1 MSQFL
6 RTVRSLGVSLNVYKV
21 GDKWEWTS
29 LLGGEKRFLLYK
41 LPENFERFLPPS
53 KVETTRNLWTASINL
68 TLGYFC
74 QMLIINI
81 QLCSL

>member
-29 LLGGEKRFLLYK
+29 LLGGEKRLLLNK
-41 LPENFERFLPPS
+41 LPENFEWFLPPS
-53 KVETTRNLWTASINL
+53 KLNFRIFLSK
-68 TLGYFC
+68 
-74 QMLIINI
+74 LIINI
-81 QLCSL
+81 QFCSL